1 MARGSEPSAAARPEG
16 RPAEAGTTLPR
27 YFFFDALPADFLA
40 AGFEVFRAV
49 VDADFAAEPRFEP
62 FEPDFDAPF
71 LALDFLAPPF
81 DDFAAALVPPF
92 EALPPDFAALLRA
105 PLIDFEA
112 PFLVD
117 FAPPLAELFAPPFEA
132 LPPDFAP
139 DLPPLFEPL
148 LEPEVFDDEPLLFAL
163 VLVEEVLESPMA
175 LPAVSVILVMA
186 DRAASVTLWAAP
198 VIRFLATFTLSWVPT
213 RSRRATLKVG
223 WQAIRSVKFFRARDL
238 KSAHFSTA
246 IVIREY
252 LGSQQRRENRVA
264 HEFVSNQLRARTEG
278 LGRMDSRFAALSRG
292 VWNIGIH
299 LWRLLADLRMTV

>member
-1 MARGSEPSAAARPEG
+1 LAAG
-16 RPAEAGTTLPR
+16 FLP
-27 YFFFDALPADFLA
+27 

-81 DDFAAALVPPF
+81 DDFAAALAPPF

-105 PLIDFEA
+105 PPIDFEA
-112 PFLVD
+112 PFLAD

-132 LPPDFAP
+132 PFLAPPFEALPPDF
-139 DLPPLFEPL
+139 D
-148 LEPEVFDDEPLLFAL
+148 PEVFDDEPLLFAL

-198 VIRFLATFTLSWVPT
+198 VIRFFATFTLSWVTT
-213 RSRRATLKVG
+213 RSRRATPKVG

-238 KSAHFSTA
+238 EIVRFSTA
-246 IVIREY
+246 DAIGEY
-252 LGSQQRRENRVA
+252 LGRQQRSENRVT
-264 HEFVSNQLRARTEG
+264 HEFVANRSRARFG
-278 LGRMDSRFAALSRG
+278 RLGSVNSRRAAPS
-292 VWNIGIH
+292 
-299 LWRLLADLRMTV
+299 